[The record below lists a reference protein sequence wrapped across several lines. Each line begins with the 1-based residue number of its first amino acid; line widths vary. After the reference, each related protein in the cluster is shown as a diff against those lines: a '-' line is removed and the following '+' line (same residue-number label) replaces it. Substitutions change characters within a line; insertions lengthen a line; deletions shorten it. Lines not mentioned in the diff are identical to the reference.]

1 MIYLRIRRY
10 IVEDDWDG
18 EDKNFDL
25 NKAEQFELDLK
36 SILNDLIAGAE
47 ILEEDFISKSCLQS
61 HYLKHCLGKNKSKRS
76 SKNRIY
82 YDFNDAS
89 KYSQFEKYID
99 NKIKHNSNSFG
110 TLLDYNGIIKSIRD
124 LFGGD
129 YVLEFCSKC
138 GLTNN
143 KGSVVLSLISDFN
156 NDVTSNYLA
165 GNVIHI
171 CVQTISGK
179 TITIYPVDAHELQKE
194 FNRILKKYANYSG
207 PNFDWN
213 R

>member
-1 MIYLRIRRY
+1 MICLIIKRYL
-10 IVEDDWDG
+10 VEDDWNG
-18 EDKNFDL
+18 EDVNFNL

-36 SILNDLIAGAE
+36 SILDDLISGGE
-47 ILEEDFISKSCLQS
+47 ILEEDFVSRSCMHS
-61 HYLKHCLGKNKSKRS
+61 HYLKHCLGKNKNRKSTKR
-76 SKNRIY
+76 RVY

-110 TLLDYNGIIKSIRD
+110 TLLDYNGIMKSMRD

-129 YVLEFCSKC
+129 YVLEFCAKC
-138 GLTNN
+138 GLVNN
-143 KGSVVLSLISDFN
+143 NGSVVLSLISDFN

-171 CVQTISGK
+171 CVKTISGK
-179 TITIYPVDAHELQKE
+179 TITLYPVDAHELQRE
-194 FNRILKKYANYSG
+194 FNRVLKKYANYKG
-207 PNFDWN
+207 QNFNWN

>member
-1 MIYLRIRRY
+1 MKIKRY
-10 IVEDDWDG
+10 VVEDDWDG
-18 EDKNFDL
+18 EDTNFDF
-25 NKAEQFELDLK
+25 NTAENFALDLK
-36 SILNDLIAGAE
+36 SILNDLIIGGE
-47 ILEEDFISKSCLQS
+47 ILEEDFISNSCMQN
-61 HYLKHCLGKNKSKRS
+61 HYLKHCLGKNKNRKSTKRQ
-76 SKNRIY
+76 IY
-82 YDFNDAS
+82 YDFNDVS

-110 TLLDYNGIIKSIRD
+110 TLLDYNRIMKSMRN

-138 GLTNN
+138 GLTNSS
-143 KGSVVLSLISDFN
+143 GSVALSLISDFN

-171 CVQTISGK
+171 CVQTISRK
-179 TITIYPVDAHELQKE
+179 TITLYPVDAHELQRE
-194 FNRILKKYANYSG
+194 FNRILKKYANYKG
-207 PNFDWN
+207 QNFDWN